1 MDMGGSMVNK
11 VIETLKDG
19 IIVPKLL
26 LGSYKKLNITAEE
39 LILVIYFLGNN
50 DFDIER
56 ICKELSLKPNKVLTL
71 IDNLTKKDILKLKKV
86 TNNNICEEYVCLDEL
101 YNKLALILINEKEE
115 VTTSIYDDFEKEFGR
130 TLSPMEYEIIGA
142 YIDEGFREDLILAAL
157 KEAVYNGV
165 TNLRYIDK
173 ILYEWQKKGIKEPDD
188 LKIKNKKEKK
198 QAKEVFDYD
207 WLNESD

>member
-1 MDMGGSMVNK
+1 MVNK

-71 IDNLTKKDILKLKKV
+71 IDNLTKKDILKLKKI

-207 WLNESD
+207 WLNEGD

>member
-71 IDNLTKKDILKLKKV
+71 IDNLTKKDILKLKKI

-173 ILYEWQKKGIKEPDD
+173 ILYEWQKKGIKEPED

-207 WLNESD
+207 WLNEGD

>member
-71 IDNLTKKDILKLKKV
+71 IDNLTKKDILKLKKI

-173 ILYEWQKKGIKEPDD
+173 ILYEWQKKGIKEPED

>member
-71 IDNLTKKDILKLKKV
+71 IDNLTKKDILKLKKI

>member
-173 ILYEWQKKGIKEPDD
+173 ILYEWQKKGIKEPED

-207 WLNESD
+207 WLNDSD

>member
-173 ILYEWQKKGIKEPDD
+173 ILYEWQKKGIKEPED